1 MASFWSRFGFGAA
14 LSENTGQ
21 QNPVPGVALVSDS
34 GNIGPDAALQIS
46 AVWACIDR
54 RATTI
59 ASLPFFAYET
69 VNGQKTLA
77 RNSRL
82 YGLLHESPNSRM
94 TPIEFWRAMMMNHD
108 LRGNAY
114 ARIERDARGEAV
126 AMWPMPADQVEVRVL
141 DDGAMVYQY
150 TLGND
155 VAIYSETN
163 VLHLKNLGNG
173 TVGLSKL
180 EFMRATTDEVS
191 KAQGAASKVFGT
203 GGKPTGVLM
212 LDKVLKPEQR
222 ASLMASFAGM
232 AEGNSSRLYVLE
244 ANMKYEQL
252 SMSPEDQQLLETRN
266 FGVSEICRWFDVPP
280 VLVHHNDT
288 TTWGSGIEQ
297 IVDGFYKLTIRPMLV
312 SIEQAVR
319 KRVMTPRQRSSMSVE
334 FSLDALLRG
343 NPAQR
348 AELYAKNVQ
357 NGIMTRNECR
367 QLENLQPVSGADA
380 LTAQSN
386 LLPLDKLGQEPAP
399 ANETPAEPILQAAY
413 LREMETKAQDQRHME
428 IMGMLKAG
436 DTKPVINTTVNLTQ
450 DGSKIQVTT
459 PEAKSEVHHHHQT
472 TVEGAN
478 ITLPAPVVRNEINV
492 EPTPVTL
499 EATIKNEMPAV
510 TDMRIVGM
518 PQRTTTAK
526 TSRVDGK
533 IVEMTQIEKDA

>member
-1 MASFWSRFGFGAA
+1 MASFWQRFGFGAA
-14 LSENTGQ
+14 LTENTGT

-69 VNGQKTLA
+69 KDGQKTLA

-82 YGLLHESPNSRM
+82 YTLLHESPNSRM

-114 ARIERDARGEAV
+114 ARIERDSRGEAV
-126 AMWPMPADQVEVRVL
+126 AMWPMPADQVEVKVL
-141 DDGAMVYQY
+141 DSGAMVYQY

-155 VAIYSETN
+155 VAIYSESS

-180 EFMRATTDEVS
+180 EFMRSTTDEAS
-191 KAQGAASKVFGT
+191 KSQSAASKVFGS

-222 ASLMASFAGM
+222 AALMKNFEGM
-232 AEGNSSRLYVLE
+232 SEGNAARLYVLE
-244 ANMKYEQL
+244 ANMKYSQL
-252 SMSPEDQQLLETRN
+252 SMTPEDQQLLETRN
-266 FGVSEICRWFDVPP
+266 FTVSEVARWFDVPP
-280 VLVHHNDT
+280 VLIHHNDT

-319 KRVMTPRQRSSMSVE
+319 KRVMTPQQRATMSVE

-343 NPAQR
+343 NPTQR
-348 AELYAKNVQ
+348 AELYAKLVQ
-357 NGIMTRNECR
+357 NGVATRAECR
-367 QLENLQPVSGADA
+367 QLENLPFMDGADQ
-380 LTAQSN
+380 LTVQSN
-386 LLPLDKLGQEPAP
+386 LLPIAMLGKQVSS
-399 ANETPAEPILQAAY
+399 
-413 LREMETKAQDQRHME
+413 
-428 IMGMLKAG
+428 GGSG
-436 DTKPVINTTVNLTQ
+436 DTLSQ
-450 DGSKIQVTT
+450 
-459 PEAKSEVHHHHQT
+459 
-472 TVEGAN
+472 
-478 ITLPAPVVRNEINV
+478 
-492 EPTPVTL
+492 
-499 EATIKNEMPAV
+499 
-510 TDMRIVGM
+510 
-518 PQRTTTAK
+518 
-526 TSRVDGK
+526 
-533 IVEMTQIEKDA
+533 

>member
-14 LSENTGQ
+14 LGEHPGQ
-21 QNPVPGVALVSDS
+21 QNPVPGVALVSES

-69 VNGQKTLA
+69 VNGQKKLA
-77 RNSRL
+77 RGSRL
-82 YGLLHESPNSRM
+82 YELLHESPNSRM
-94 TPIEFWRAMMMNHD
+94 TPMEFWRAMMMNHD

-114 ARIERDARGEAV
+114 ARIDRDSRGEAI
-126 AMWPMPADQVEVRVL
+126 AMWPMPADQVQVRVL
-141 DDGAMVYQY
+141 DDGTMVYQY

-155 VAIYSETN
+155 VAIYDESN

-212 LDKVLKPEQR
+212 IDKVLKPEQR
-222 ASLMASFAGM
+222 TALMASFSGM

-252 SMSPEDQQLLETRN
+252 SMSPEDQQLLETRQ
-266 FGVSEICRWFDVPP
+266 FTVSEICRWFDVPP

-312 SIEQAVR
+312 SIEQAAR
-319 KRVMTPRQRSSMSVE
+319 KRLMTPRQRANMSIE

-343 NPAQR
+343 NPTQR

-357 NGIMTRNECR
+357 NGVMTRNECR
-367 QLENLQPVSGADA
+367 QLENLQPVDGANE

-386 LLPLDKLGQEPAP
+386 LLPLKLLGTSTASGG
-399 ANETPAEPILQAAY
+399 T
-413 LREMETKAQDQRHME
+413 
-428 IMGMLKAG
+428 
-436 DTKPVINTTVNLTQ
+436 
-450 DGSKIQVTT
+450 
-459 PEAKSEVHHHHQT
+459 
-472 TVEGAN
+472 GAN
-478 ITLPAPVVRNEINV
+478 IA
-492 EPTPVTL
+492 
-499 EATIKNEMPAV
+499 
-510 TDMRIVGM
+510 
-518 PQRTTTAK
+518 Q
-526 TSRVDGK
+526 
-533 IVEMTQIEKDA
+533 

>member
-1 MASFWSRFGFGAA
+1 MASFWQRFGFGAA
-14 LSENTGQ
+14 LGENTGT
-21 QNPVPGVALVSDS
+21 QNPVPGAALVSDS
-34 GNIGPDAALQIS
+34 ANIGPDAALQIS

-69 VNGQKTLA
+69 KDGQKTLA

-82 YGLLHESPNSRM
+82 YTLLHESPNSRM

-114 ARIERDARGEAV
+114 ARIERDSRGEAV
-126 AMWPMPADQVEVRVL
+126 AMWPMPADQVEVQVL
-141 DDGAMVYQY
+141 DSGAMVYQY

-155 VAIYSETN
+155 VAVYSESS

-180 EFMRATTDEVS
+180 EFMRATTDES
-191 KAQGAASKVFGT
+191 QKAQSAASKVFGS

-222 ASLMASFAGM
+222 AALLRNFEGM
-232 AEGNSSRLYVLE
+232 TEGNASRLYVLE

-266 FGVSEICRWFDVPP
+266 FTVSEICRWFDVPP

-297 IVDGFYKLTIRPMLV
+297 IVDGFYKLTVRPMLV

-319 KRVMTPRQRSSMSVE
+319 KRVMTPQQRASMSVE
-334 FSLDALLRG
+334 FALDALLRG
-343 NPAQR
+343 SPTQR
-348 AELYAKNVQ
+348 ADLYAKNVQ

-367 QLENLQPVSGADA
+367 QLENLPPATGADA

-386 LLPLDKLGQEPAP
+386 LLPLAMLGTAT
-399 ANETPAEPILQAAY
+399 ASGGTGADI
-413 LREMETKAQDQRHME
+413 AQ
-428 IMGMLKAG
+428 
-436 DTKPVINTTVNLTQ
+436 
-450 DGSKIQVTT
+450 
-459 PEAKSEVHHHHQT
+459 
-472 TVEGAN
+472 
-478 ITLPAPVVRNEINV
+478 
-492 EPTPVTL
+492 
-499 EATIKNEMPAV
+499 
-510 TDMRIVGM
+510 
-518 PQRTTTAK
+518 
-526 TSRVDGK
+526 
-533 IVEMTQIEKDA
+533 